1 MFIKRSSTLS
11 LLCCHLRKLIVFKSP
26 LLKRSNHLIPQ
37 LSISLLITVLASACQ
52 LSRLSNYFSPST
64 PTAKSSLKEPAPQ
77 QNIKGDLRIIS
88 ASYSL
93 DLTPAHNAVDESGGS
108 NSDQSFSLET
118 RLKLSLIHPGQKR
131 EANFTLKVP
140 TSLAA
145 QLKVKRGCTLT
156 ANRKVESTDDHE
168 MTVKCSPNGEGTYVL
183 HLSVRAP
190 YTEMSGLETISEGER
205 EYHIVYLPKRL
216 TSTFL
221 VGFGHPTPF
230 PRNVTI
236 TSSKRLRLFG
246 HGRDLHFRPCT

>member
-1 MFIKRSSTLS
+1 M
-11 LLCCHLRKLIVFKSP
+11 
-26 LLKRSNHLIPQ
+26 
-37 LSISLLITVLASACQ
+37 
-52 LSRLSNYFSPST
+52 
-64 PTAKSSLKEPAPQ
+64 
-77 QNIKGDLRIIS
+77 
-88 ASYSL
+88 
-93 DLTPAHNAVDESGGS
+93 
-108 NSDQSFSLET
+108 
-118 RLKLSLIHPGQKR
+118 
-131 EANFTLKVP
+131 P

-190 YTEMSGLETISEGER
+190 YTEISGLETISEGER

-246 HGRDLHFRPCT
+246 HGLSSNVKFVSERSEKNKTRSDLDRSIKDQDKKTNERISLKWSSNRSAQ